1 MQIVDF
7 IWTVSMAFDNM
18 LLAVPVQ
25 LTFSLQIKGDTL

>member
-18 LLAVPVQ
+18 LLAAQ